1 MIKSLSLT
9 FLLALQVYASLAG
22 QSPSL
27 DGARL
32 GIHSDTTRTLVL
44 PPVMVTAGLT
54 QLKPALAPFSIAV
67 IEASDIKALPI
78 RAVSDA
84 LAYNSIRF
92 SLGKDTTEAEV
103 LEVVATVKGALIKI
117 A

>member
-84 LAYNSIRF
+84 LA
-92 SLGKDTTEAEV
+92 
-103 LEVVATVKGALIKI
+103 
-117 A
+117 